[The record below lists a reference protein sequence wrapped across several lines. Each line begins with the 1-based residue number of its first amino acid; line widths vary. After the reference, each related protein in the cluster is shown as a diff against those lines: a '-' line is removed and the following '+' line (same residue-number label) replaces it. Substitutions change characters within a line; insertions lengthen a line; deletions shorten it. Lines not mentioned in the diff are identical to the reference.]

1 MAIKYIQ
8 YTREQ
13 KRGMAV
19 SGYSLYVNGS
29 YWSVY
34 NHITTAKNEADRYA
48 RFNEVEI
55 YPVLR
60 RRY

>member
-1 MAIKYIQ
+1 MAIKYIN

-19 SGYSLYVNGS
+19 SGYSLYINGNHCFVHDTLIGVSHELERYPS
-29 YWSVY
+29 Y
-34 NHITTAKNEADRYA
+34 NDI
-48 RFNEVEI
+48 EI
-55 YPVLR
+55 YPVLK